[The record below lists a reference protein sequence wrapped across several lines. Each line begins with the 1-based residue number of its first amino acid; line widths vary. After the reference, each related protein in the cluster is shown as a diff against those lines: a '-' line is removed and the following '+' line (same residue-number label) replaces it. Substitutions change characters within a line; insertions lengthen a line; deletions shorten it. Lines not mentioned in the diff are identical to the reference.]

1 MQVQVLKYSATT
13 QDDGTFR
20 LDAEHYQEKYL
31 NNQQRL
37 IKFRSTRLLDM
48 VAKPVITGHTPSMK
62 IESYYGGNI
71 GFANLGDTIP
81 IFCKFRVIVLC
92 SVHGAIGEGSSSGSS
107 TSCHT
112 ARREADA
119 DIF

>member
-81 IFCKFRVIVLC
+81 CEFRGHNTYFLQVSRDCLMFCPWRDWR
-92 SVHGAIGEGSSSGSS
+92 G
-107 TSCHT
+107 
-112 ARREADA
+112 
-119 DIF
+119 